1 MHRIDTRADA
11 QVLTVSMAG
20 DIDVAAAGDLREAGL
35 RAIEQAD
42 GRPVVLDA
50 GGVTFIDSTGLG
62 ALVALNN
69 AAEETNARILLRSVP
84 PRMATLL
91 RVTALD
97 HVFQVD
103 QAAAEQAG

>member
-1 MHRIDTRADA
+1 MHRINTHTSE
-11 QVLTVSMAG
+11 QVLTVSLAG

-35 RAIEQAD
+35 RAIEQAE
-42 GRPVVLDA
+42 GRSVVFDA
-50 GGVTFIDSTGLG
+50 AGVTFIDSTGLG

-69 AAEETNARILLRSVP
+69 AAGETNTRMVLRSVP

-97 HVFQVD
+97 HVFDLAPTVASD
-103 QAAAEQAG
+103 AR

>member
-1 MHRIDTRADA
+1 MHRIKTHTDA
-11 QVLTVSMAG
+11 HVLRVSLAG

-42 GRPVVLDA
+42 GRPVVFDA

-69 AAEETNARILLRSVP
+69 AAGETNTRMVLQSVP

-97 HVFQVD
+97 HVFD
-103 QAAAEQAG
+103 FDAATADEPP